1 MSDMVI
7 CKNGRYYRD
16 DFGAQIPISPDE
28 AVEMI
33 KSGALLSVARN
44 TISGDTLDEYTRIVE
59 LLRSDEARDI
69 IARAICGRKVDSYLY
84 NEEAEACAAAMI
96 ELIGRC

>member
-28 AVEMI
+28 AVGMI
-33 KSGALLSVARN
+33 KSGALLSVVRN

-69 IARAICGRKVDSYLY
+69 IAYAISGDT
-84 NEEAEACAAAMI
+84 NELWIFHEDADVAIKSLIDLI
-96 ELIGRC
+96 ERS